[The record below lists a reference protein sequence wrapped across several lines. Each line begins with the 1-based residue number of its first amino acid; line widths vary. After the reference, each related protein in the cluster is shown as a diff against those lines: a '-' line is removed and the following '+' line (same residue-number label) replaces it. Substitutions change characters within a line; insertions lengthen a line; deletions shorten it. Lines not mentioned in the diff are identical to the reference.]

1 MTERR
6 NAPDRLAVEL
16 NQMEYDSEARLVPVV
31 YASGSYYEIGRQIGE
46 EQRDKVVKML
56 ASYRQMLA
64 SAEEEVGL
72 DWDNAVLQSRKYAPF
87 IEEFLPQYLDE
98 LRGIADGAE
107 VDFEDL
113 LVLNCIEAL
122 TSDALHL
129 KCTSIA
135 AAGEV
140 TADGTVLVGHNEDWL
155 PEDQELQ
162 FLIHATPEDEPPFL
176 AMTYGGLL
184 PNIGFNAA
192 GIAQA
197 CDSVYPNDARLGV
210 PRVFVSRK
218 VLSAQTVSDAIRI
231 TLFRRRAAGYNHLIA
246 DSHGEIYNVEV
257 SATAFDAVYAQEGYA
272 VHCNNYLSPLMLEYE
287 DHTEDLIGTRV
298 RVNRARR
305 LMMQGLGRLTIRDFK
320 EILSDHVN
328 YPNSICGHEDPS
340 DPPKDR
346 SRTICS
352 LIMDLQ
358 ELTMWYCYGPPCSG
372 EYVPYRLKVH

>member
-1 MTERR
+1 MTEH
-6 NAPDRLAVEL
+6 PDALSRFTLVSSPVEGKL
-16 NQMEYDSEARLVPVV
+16 QENMVPVV
-31 YASGSYYEIGRQIGE
+31 YTGGSHYEMGRQIGE

-56 ASYRQMLA
+56 VSYRQMLA
-64 SAEEEVGL
+64 SAEEELGL
-72 DWDNAVLQSRKYAPF
+72 DWDRAILHSRKYQPF

-98 LRGIADGAE
+98 VRGIADGAG
-107 VDFEDL
+107 VDFDDL
-113 LVLNCIEAL
+113 LVLNSIEAL

-140 TADGTVLVGHNEDWL
+140 TADGTVLIGHNEDWL

-162 FLIHATPEDEPPFL
+162 FLVHAVPDDEPPFL

-210 PRVFVSRK
+210 PRIFVSRK
-218 VLSAQTVSDAIRI
+218 VLSAQTISDAIRA
-231 TLFRRRAAGYNHLIA
+231 TLLRRRAAGYNHLIA

-257 SATAFDAVYAQEGYA
+257 SATAFDAIYAQEGYA

-305 LMMQGLGRLTIRDFK
+305 LMQQRLGRLTIRDFK

-340 DPPKDR
+340 DPPMDR

-358 ELTMWYCYGPPCSG
+358 ERIMWYCYGPPCSG
-372 EYVPYRLKVH
+372 EYVPYRLQVG